1 MWKGEEKREYM
12 KRNMFRAT
20 AICFVVQEV
29 FRNHLYFI
37 SLRWGS
43 CCRELSGFTK
53 MSTETGPSRSEAE
66 ESSGNLVP
74 VPHQAVYSSEAK
86 STATP
91 NLGMQ

>member
-1 MWKGEEKREYM
+1 
-12 KRNMFRAT
+12 
-20 AICFVVQEV
+20 
-29 FRNHLYFI
+29 
-37 SLRWGS
+37 
-43 CCRELSGFTK
+43 